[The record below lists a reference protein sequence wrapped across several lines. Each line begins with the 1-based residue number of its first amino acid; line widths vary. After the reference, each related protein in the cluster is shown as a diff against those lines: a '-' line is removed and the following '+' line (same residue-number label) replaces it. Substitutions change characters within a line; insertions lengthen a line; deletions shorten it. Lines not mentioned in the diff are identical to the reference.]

1 MSEFRQ
7 DPTTREWVL
16 LAPERA
22 KRPEDFPQHQ
32 RPMAPA
38 WDPDCP
44 FCPGNEQRTPE
55 EETFRIG
62 THAGWQVRVVTNKYP
77 ALTPTGSLTRRHQG
91 ALFTRMDGVG
101 IHEVSIETPDHARPL
116 AEMEAVEVENVLVAY
131 RTRYNALRHDPRLKI
146 ILIFRN
152 QGKGAGTSLAH
163 PHSQLIATPLVPP
176 PIRRK
181 HDVARAYY
189 DDTGRCIYCDLREA
203 EIAAGERLVF
213 QSEHF
218 TVLQPF
224 APQAPYET
232 WILPNRHVAAFGDV
246 ADEELSDL
254 AVVLR
259 DTLRA
264 LTAQLQGLDFNYVIQ
279 TAPVGEA
286 HLNYYLWHVQI
297 VPRLTTPAGFE
308 LGSGISISTAL
319 PEETARLLRAQV
331 RQRRLETE
339 D

>member
-22 KRPEDFPQHQ
+22 IRPDEFAQDEP
-32 RPMAPA
+32 RTTPER
-38 WDPDCP
+38 DPNCP

-55 EETFRIG
+55 EETFRIA
-62 THAGWQVRVVTNKYP
+62 TAAGWQVRVVTNKYP
-77 ALTPTGSLTRRHQG
+77 ALTATGSPIRRHRG
-91 ALFTRMDGVG
+91 TLFTAVDGIG
-101 IHEVSIETPDHARPL
+101 IHEVIVETPNHTRPL
-116 AEMEAVEVENVLVAY
+116 AEMETAEVQNVLIAY
-131 RTRYNALRHDPRLKI
+131 RERYNALRQDSRIKL

-152 QGKGAGTSLAH
+152 QGKRAGTSLAH
-163 PHSQLIATPLVPP
+163 PHSQLLATPLVPP

-189 DDTGRCIYCDLREA
+189 DDTGRCIYCDLRQVEVD
-203 EIAAGERLVF
+203 AGERLVF

-232 WILPNRHVAAFGDV
+232 WILPNRHVPAYGDV
-246 ADEELSDL
+246 ADEELPDL
-254 AVVLR
+254 AIVLR

-264 LTAQLQGLDFNYVIQ
+264 LTAQVQHLDFNYVIQ

-286 HLNYYLWHVQI
+286 HLHYYLWHVQI
-297 VPRLTTPAGFE
+297 IPRLTTVAGFE
-308 LGSGISISTAL
+308 LGSGISICTAL
-319 PEETARLLRAQV
+319 PEETARQLRARMGQV
-331 RQRRLETE
+331 VV
-339 D
+339 